1 MKNYVV
7 WTNCEVRDRESRFGI
22 EACADPSVRAD
33 YNRMHELSLASARH
47 FLRGDW
53 EPIVFDQPAE
63 SRVTMFRDN
72 WYRLRDLWHS
82 EPCNVLYLDSDTVFV
97 KPTEIFGRW
106 SEYRLFNWTTPP
118 QHPEF
123 PHYFNAAVRYHPH
136 TMSADTWALGDRI
149 AQNWNL
155 DIWDQEQLIFNA
167 MFWSQNLAFEDA
179 HHPEMNWQAPT
190 GQTLEQL
197 AQHAQLNTFP
207 IQHARIIHY
216 HGTRGSSRG
225 QDIAQQLCL
234 LAGVPL

>member
-7 WTNCEVRDRESRFGI
+7 WTNCAVQDTESRFGI
-22 EACADPSVRAD
+22 EACADPAVRAD

-72 WYRLRDLWHS
+72 WYRVRDLWHS

-106 SEYRLFNWTTPP
+106 PQYRLFNWTTPP
-118 QHPEF
+118 RHADF
-123 PHYFNAAVRYHPH
+123 PHYFNAAVRYHPY
-136 TMSADTWALGDRI
+136 TMSADTWAVGDDM
-149 AQNWNL
+149 AENWNL

-167 MFWSQNLAFEDA
+167 MFWSQNLSFEDA
-179 HHPEMNWQAPT
+179 HHPELNWQAPSGT
-190 GQTLEQL
+190 DLAGL
-197 AQHAQLNTFP
+197 AQHAQFNSFP

-225 QDIAQQLCL
+225 QDVAQLLCG